1 MQNIRRVRDIVSIK
15 RTIWSNYDRFRTLP
29 VFYLERNEVLDAVAA
44 LPEEEI
50 AEIAADCREGGVRW
64 RSFTKYMNKIESAL
78 LAGREVIDW
87 SQKDEPLFET
97 VAGVPV
103 SDFVKI
109 EERASGAAVSFAVR
123 GTFDLLQRGN
133 RNGCTEI
140 RGLPVTPETSF
151 TVVNELLPYWEDRYS
166 VALKSPGLSF
176 AISAEDPK
184 LGKKGTSCIR
194 LYVIE
199 EGAVKIDDLGKYTD
213 TTPLTL
219 WITP

>member
-29 VFYLERNEVLDAVAA
+29 LFYLERNEVLDAVAA

-50 AEIAADCREGGVRW
+50 AKIAADCREGGVRW
-64 RSFTKYMNKIESAL
+64 RSFVKYMNKIESSL
-78 LAGREVIDW
+78 LAGREVLDW
-87 SQKDEPLFET
+87 SQKEEPLFTT
-97 VAGVPV
+97 VAGVPA

-109 EERASGAAVSFAVR
+109 EERASGAAVSFSVN

-133 RNGCTEI
+133 RNGCAEI
-140 RGLPVTPETSF
+140 RGLHVTPETAF

-166 VALKSPGLSF
+166 VALKSPALSF

-184 LGKKGTSCIR
+184 LGKKGTSCVR
-194 LYVIE
+194 LYVLDNT
-199 EGAVKIDDLGKYTD
+199 ALRIDDLGKYTD